1 MQRDLPTKTLILQ
14 TILAQPQQRIG
25 LGDYNTIFQVLI
37 NLKFLTPPL
46 ILITQGE
53 ICQMRSGV
61 EKTFS
66 ELSKRVSPAED
77 FYNRWEEC
85 GIQCQLSKRL
95 TGPIIPLS
103 WSCLVCKRVSHVDV
117 INGAVNN
124 HFSVYEAIFG
134 MVTKDHPTKQL
145 GELRASL
152 LLTSEKPVFCK
163 REL

>member
-1 MQRDLPTKTLILQ
+1 MIPPHVNPNKLNNLPTKTLVLQ
-14 TILAQPQQRIG
+14 TILAQPKLLLQWIW
-25 LGDYNTIFQVLI
+25 LGEYDTIFQVLI

-46 ILITQGE
+46 SLITQGE

-85 GIQCQLSKRL
+85 GIQWQLSKSL

-103 WSCLVCKRVSHVDV
+103 WSTMVWKRVSPMDV
-117 INGAVNN
+117 VAMWQFTAILLFVWS
-124 HFSVYEAIFG
+124 FSEWWQP
-134 MVTKDHPTKQL
+134 DN
-145 GELRASL
+145 
-152 LLTSEKPVFCK
+152 
-163 REL
+163 

>member
-1 MQRDLPTKTLILQ
+1 MDLLRWRVYEKFRILSAFWWRFLYKCEYHWVWSPWMIPPHVNPNKLEFMQHDLPAKTLILQ
-14 TILAQPQQRIG
+14 TIVAQPKQWIG
-25 LGDYNTIFQVLI
+25 LGEHNTFFQVLI

-53 ICQMRSGV
+53 ICQMRTGV

-103 WSCLVCKRVSHVDV
+103 WSCLVCKRVSH
-117 INGAVNN
+117 
-124 HFSVYEAIFG
+124 
-134 MVTKDHPTKQL
+134 Q
-145 GELRASL
+145 
-152 LLTSEKPVFCK
+152 
-163 REL
+163 